1 VSLWQLNKGNGSI
14 LVEVCCTTVIIFSR
28 VFAMLHQGDVQ
39 FDGFPQETEKKMVY
53 HINHD
58 VDVLSDA
65 SDDTLRQSHKG
76 MCKSKLAVDSHFS
89 TW

>member
-1 VSLWQLNKGNGSI
+1 
-14 LVEVCCTTVIIFSR
+14 
-28 VFAMLHQGDVQ
+28 MLHQGDVQ